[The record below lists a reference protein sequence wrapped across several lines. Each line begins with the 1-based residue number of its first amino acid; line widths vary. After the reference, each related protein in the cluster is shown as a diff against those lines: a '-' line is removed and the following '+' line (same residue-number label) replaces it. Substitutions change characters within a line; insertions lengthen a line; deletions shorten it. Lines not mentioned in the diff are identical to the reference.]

1 MFDKIDYRSSEAR
14 AFVAC
19 LPDNDLRDLKVTI
32 QQVLDE
38 RNQPSNRVE
47 SLNPQL
53 WAQATKEAAPEKE
66 SEQLDIERTT
76 SWDKGRP
83 INQSENLQG
92 AVGGGCSP
100 ANDSIGVRLHKLETQ
115 VQRIKEHDKFTRE
128 MASNTI
134 ETVVE
139 LTRVKNMIFE
149 ALREHEVNIKS
160 AFKMA
165 EEAKVEAKDAKAA
178 NSQLHGRIYSAENA
192 IRILEHNAG
201 EARRAHNELNT
212 QVNDPESIRN
222 DWLDKL
228 NRRVKAI
235 ESRLAK
241 EWDKKRR

>member
-38 RNQPSNRVE
+38 RNRQG
-47 SLNPQL
+47 
-53 WAQATKEAAPEKE
+53 WTQATKEAAPEKDTDT
-66 SEQLDIERTT
+66 EQAFDTERTT

-83 INQSENLQG
+83 INQSETLQG

-100 ANDSIGVRLHKLETQ
+100 ASGPANDSIGVRLYKLETQ

-128 MASNTI
+128 MAGNTI

-160 AFKMA
+160 AFVMA

-178 NSQLHGRIYSAENA
+178 NSQLHGRIYNTENA

-201 EARRAHNELNT
+201 EARRAHDELNA
-212 QVNDPESIRN
+212 Q
-222 DWLDKL
+222 L
-228 NRRVKAI
+228 NGDHGWRACMGENVQELARQVKAI
-235 ESRLAK
+235 QSRLAK